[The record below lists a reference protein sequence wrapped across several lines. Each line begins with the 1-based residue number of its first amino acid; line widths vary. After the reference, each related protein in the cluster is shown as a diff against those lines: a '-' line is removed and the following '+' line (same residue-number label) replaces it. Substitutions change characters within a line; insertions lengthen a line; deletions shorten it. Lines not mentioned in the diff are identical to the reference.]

1 MYSQTRKID
10 VTMLAQS
17 EVNKV
22 KIDEW
27 AERCEHWNEKAQ
39 LEAPKRKRREKQSA
53 PLVLTGHGLS
63 IRVDKSRLIIKHG
76 LTHFPAKPTE
86 AAFFKGS
93 LELPPRI
100 VIVDG
105 NGHITLDALDWL
117 QEQSIDLIR
126 LRFDGRVQFV
136 VSANGY
142 AADPKKVEWQ
152 RKTRASE
159 AARVKYAVPLIQ
171 QKILGTLYNLE
182 NLLPESRSREKAI
195 EAAKSALV
203 ELEQS
208 PPDMIAKLS
217 AIEGTVAQG
226 YFFAW
231 RALDIKWK
239 ATKRYPVPN
248 EWKRY
253 FSRSS
258 LKWGESRVRNRSA
271 THPVN
276 AMLNYAYALLESE
289 VRIKVV
295 ADGYDPSVGITHDNS
310 NSDRHAFVFDQ
321 MEPMRPVVDRK
332 ILKLIRTE
340 TFSGADF
347 DLQIGG
353 VVRVNPK
360 LIAFISASAE
370 GG

>member
-1 MYSQTRKID
+1 MTFLSRGVSDKNAY
-10 VTMLAQS
+10 
-17 EVNKV
+17 
-22 KIDEW
+22 DEW
-27 AERCEHWNEKAQ
+27 AVRSQYWQSEYNSN
-39 LEAPKRKRREKQSA
+39 LPKRKRRERQSN
-53 PLVLTGHGLS
+53 PLILTGYGLS
-63 IRVDKSRLIIKHG
+63 IRVDKGRLVIKDG
-76 LTHFPAKPTE
+76 LTHFPSKPAETI
-86 AAFFKGS
+86 FFKGS
-93 LELPPRI
+93 LDLPPRI
-100 VIVDG
+100 LIVDG
-105 NGHITLDALDWL
+105 KGNISLDAIDWL

-126 LRFDGRVQFV
+126 LRFDGRIQFV
-136 VSANGY
+136 VSASGY

-171 QKILGTLYNLE
+171 QKIRGTLYNLE
-182 NLLPESRSREKAI
+182 NLLPESRSREKAT

-203 ELEQS
+203 ELKQS
-208 PPDMIAKLS
+208 PPDTIAKLS

-239 ATKRYPVPN
+239 ETKRYPIPD
-248 EWKRY
+248 EWKKY

-258 LKWGESRVRNRSA
+258 LKWRESRVRNKSA

-289 VRIKVV
+289 VRIKVI
-295 ADGYDPSVGITHDNS
+295 ADGYDPSLGITHENS

-321 MEPMRPVVDRK
+321 MEPLRPVSDRV
-332 ILKLIRTE
+332 ILDLISNMTL
-340 TFSGADF
+340 SGTDF
-347 DLQIGG
+347 DLQSDG

-360 LIAFISASAE
+360 AVRFIMQRHSPYL
-370 GG
+370 

>member
-1 MYSQTRKID
+1 MTLQTRG
-10 VTMLAQS
+10 VS
-17 EVNKV
+17 EESAN
-22 KIDEW
+22 DEW
-27 AERCEHWNEKAQ
+27 AVRSQYWHSEYNSN
-39 LEAPKRKRREKQSA
+39 LPKRKRRERQSN
-53 PLVLTGHGLS
+53 PLILTGYGLS
-63 IRVDKSRLIIKHG
+63 IRVDKGRLVIKDG
-76 LTHFPAKPTE
+76 LTHFPSKPAETI
-86 AAFFKGS
+86 FFKGS
-93 LELPPRI
+93 LDLPPRI

-105 NGHITLDALDWL
+105 KGNISLDALDWL

-159 AARVKYAVPLIQ
+159 PARVKYAVPLIQ
-171 QKILGTLYNLE
+171 QKIRGTLYNLE

-195 EAAKSALV
+195 ETAKGALA
-203 ELEQS
+203 ELKRS
-208 PPDMIAKLS
+208 LPDTIAKLH

-239 ATKRYPVPN
+239 ETKRYPIPD

-258 LKWGESRVRNRSA
+258 LKWRENHVRNRDA
-271 THPVN
+271 THPIN

-289 VRIKVV
+289 VRIKAIAV
-295 ADGYDPSVGITHDNS
+295 GYDPSVGIMHDRLS
-310 NSDRHAFVFDQ
+310 ADRHSFVFDQ
-321 MEPMRPVVDRK
+321 MEPMRPIADRS
-332 ILKLIRTE
+332 ILELIRTK

-347 DLQIGG
+347 DLQTDG
-353 VVRVNPK
+353 VVRACPELARSIGRKVCNA
-360 LIAFISASAE
+360 I
-370 GG
+370 

>member
-1 MYSQTRKID
+1 MTLQT
-10 VTMLAQS
+10 QS
-17 EVNKV
+17 ASDENAY
-22 KIDEW
+22 DEW
-27 AERCEHWNEKAQ
+27 AVRSQYWHSEYNSN
-39 LEAPKRKRREKQSA
+39 LPKRKRRERQSN
-53 PLVLTGHGLS
+53 PLILTGYGLS
-63 IRVDKSRLIIKHG
+63 IRVDKGRLVIKDG
-76 LTHFPAKPTE
+76 LTHFPSKPAETT
-86 AAFFKGS
+86 FFKGS
-93 LELPPRI
+93 LDLPPRI

-105 NGHITLDALDWL
+105 KGNITLDAIDWL

-136 VSANGY
+136 VSASGY
-142 AADPKKVEWQ
+142 AADPKKVAWQ

-159 AARVKYAVPLIQ
+159 PARVKYAVPLIQ

-195 EAAKSALV
+195 EAAKSALA
-203 ELEQS
+203 ELKQS
-208 PPDMIAKLS
+208 PPDTIAKLS

-239 ATKRYPVPN
+239 ATKRYPVPD

-258 LKWGESRVRNRSA
+258 LKWGESRVRNKSA

-289 VRIKVV
+289 VRIKVI

-310 NSDRHAFVFDQ
+310 NFDRHAFVFDQ
-321 MEPMRPVVDRK
+321 MEPMRPDADRK
-332 ILKLIRTE
+332 LLELVRTE
-340 TFSGADF
+340 NLSGADF
-347 DLQIGG
+347 DLQHNG
-353 VVRVNPK
+353 VVRINTE
-360 LIAFISASAE
+360 LIRSLVGNA
-370 GG
+370 